1 MAIAQLFH
9 CAVHVLESAFEF
21 VSAISPIEGIA
32 ARQSNR
38 RALFFIGC
46 CAAFDPGH
54 AALGQ
59 CMARFDTELTRFH
72 NALTGVWGGVKSSD
86 ARAYAVRMLYG
97 YSLHTRTHSISP
109 VSISTQAFPF
119 CS

>member
-59 CMARFDTELTRFH
+59 CMARFDTELTQFH
-72 NALTGVWGGVKSSD
+72 NGGVEGVKSSD